1 MAEMEALVTVA
12 TETPPPVQ
20 PHPWV
25 APRWGRSDAAL
36 ILVLVVVSL
45 WRLAPAVT
53 ETAFHRDEAR
63 WMHYAQ
69 LLSEWRNPFSDR
81 WQDEGYAD
89 VYGTIDEQNR
99 RRAQPPLAMYVLG
112 LGILVQRGEL
122 PHNGYWIMTQ
132 NTRWNTEQGN
142 MPAPGELQA
151 GRRTDVAIAVL
162 TVVALYAAGML
173 LTNRAGGLVTGLV
186 YGLHPLTRETA
197 SRAWADPLLA
207 LCVIV
212 AALAGYR
219 LAARPTWG
227 RALLFGTA
235 LGLGAATKLSPL
247 AVALVAGAA
256 GMALLVWQGVRRQG
270 MSSVTRLGIGLMAA
284 PAVALIVFVASY
296 PYLWSDPIGHTKRM
310 FDYRTESF
318 RMQAENIPDAKVED
332 RADALRRVGVELG
345 ASSSVSGMLAGQLG
359 LGGRE
364 QLRNLDL
371 AIAVVGWLVIAGM
384 IVSRGLAWPPLL
396 IIVVM
401 AAQAAVVVYGMGIVY
416 PRYMLPVLIAVAV
429 GIGAAVGSSTDLL
442 VRSNRWTSRYPAR
455 RSSEDA
461 WESLSSRGAEVRG

>member
-1 MAEMEALVTVA
+1 
-12 TETPPPVQ
+12 
-20 PHPWV
+20 
-25 APRWGRSDAAL
+25 
-36 ILVLVVVSL
+36 
-45 WRLAPAVT
+45 
-53 ETAFHRDEAR
+53 
-63 WMHYAQ
+63 
-69 LLSEWRNPFSDR
+69 
-81 WQDEGYAD
+81 
-89 VYGTIDEQNR
+89 
-99 RRAQPPLAMYVLG
+99 
-112 LGILVQRGEL
+112 
-122 PHNGYWIMTQ
+122 
-132 NTRWNTEQGN
+132 
-142 MPAPGELQA
+142 
-151 GRRTDVAIAVL
+151 
-162 TVVALYAAGML
+162 
-173 LTNRAGGLVTGLV
+173 
-186 YGLHPLTRETA
+186 
-197 SRAWADPLLA
+197 
-207 LCVIV
+207 
-212 AALAGYR
+212 
-219 LAARPTWG
+219 
-227 RALLFGTA
+227 
-235 LGLGAATKLSPL
+235 
-247 AVALVAGAA
+247 
-256 GMALLVWQGVRRQG
+256 MALLVWQGVRRQG
-270 MSSVTRLGIGLMAA
+270 MSSVTRLGIGLMAT
-284 PAVALIVFVASY
+284 PVVALIVFVASY

-384 IVSRGLAWPPLL
+384 VVSRGLAWPPLL

-429 GIGAAVGSSTDLL
+429 GIGAAVGSSADLL